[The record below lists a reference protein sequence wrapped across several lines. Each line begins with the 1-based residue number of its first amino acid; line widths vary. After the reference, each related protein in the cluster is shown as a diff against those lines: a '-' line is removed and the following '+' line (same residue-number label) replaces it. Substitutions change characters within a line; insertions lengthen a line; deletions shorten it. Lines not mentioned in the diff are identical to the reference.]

1 VVAVGCG
8 FDGINTTEIAV
19 SDCDI
24 ASPGSL
30 KRDRQFLSYCGIKY
44 TLYMSLRSPKN
55 IWEILVSKDK
65 F

>member
-1 VVAVGCG
+1 VAVGRG
-8 FDGINTTEIAV
+8 FDGINTMEIAV
-19 SDCDI
+19 SDSDI

-30 KRDRQFLSYCGIKY
+30 KWDRQFLSYCGIKY
-44 TLYMSLRSPKN
+44 TLYMSLTSSNN